1 MKPGPEQTF
10 ERRRCLLL
18 SLWAAQGSTAG
29 VRELVLEL
37 DRVHNLAV
45 SRDQVRGDLSWLQEQ
60 GCARLRDDTAQLTE
74 RGADVAVRRA
84 PWPGE

>member
-1 MKPGPEQTF
+1 MTTADRQH

-18 SLWAAQGSTAG
+18 SLWACEGSTG
-29 VRELVLEL
+29 SVRELVRELENT
-37 DRVHNLAV
+37 HNLDA

-60 GCARLRDDTAQLTE
+60 GFARLKEDIAQLTE
-74 RGADVAVRRA
+74 RGADVALRRA